1 MAEHIL
7 EVGVR
12 EAEEAFYSRLRGSH
26 VVGLDQAHEQMSRGN
41 VAQGMQLLFST
52 LGHTRASL
60 LSADWKAFCRDI
72 CLRHPIRDL
81 VHQDPLTRRSFEK
94 PRKYAGDAVLLDLLY
109 EGIQPARHSQ
119 RLSEIGQGV
128 HDYLSLQTSV
138 SSIRGRRDLLAR
150 WIDSIADRAP
160 GAHVLSVACGH
171 LREARLSR
179 AVREQ
184 RLGRFLALDQ
194 DQESLTVVDQQL
206 GFFGI
211 ETVSGSVKSMLKG
224 ELRFDAMDFIY
235 AAGLYDYLRQPV
247 AIQLTRVLFSM
258 LRPGGRLLLAN
269 YADPPADS
277 SFKAYMEAFMDWWL
291 LYREESEVDRW
302 SEEIPKAELAGRRL
316 FRDDTGNLLYLE
328 LTRR

>member
-1 MAEHIL
+1 
-7 EVGVR
+7 
-12 EAEEAFYSRLRGSH
+12 
-26 VVGLDQAHEQMSRGN
+26 MSRGE
-41 VAQGMQLLFST
+41 VTQGMQLLFSA
-52 LGHTRASL
+52 LGQTRATL
-60 LSADWKAFCRDI
+60 LPEAWKAFCQDI
-72 CLRHPIRDL
+72 CLRHPVREL
-81 VHQDPLTRRSFEK
+81 VHQDPLTRRSFDK
-94 PRKYAGDAVLLDLLY
+94 PRRYAGDAVLLDLLY
-109 EGIQPARHSQ
+109 EGIQPAYHPHRP
-119 RLSEIGQGV
+119 SEIGQAI
-128 HDYLSLQTSV
+128 HDYLSQQMSV
-138 SSIRGRRDLLAR
+138 TSIRGRRDLLAR
-150 WIDSIADRAP
+150 RIDSIAEQVP
-160 GAHVLSVACGH
+160 GARVLSVACGH

-194 DQESLTVVDQQL
+194 DPESLAVVDREL
-206 GFFGI
+206 GTFGI
-211 ETVSGSVKSMLKG
+211 ETVAGSVKAMLKG

-291 LYREESEVDRW
+291 LYREESEVDGW
-302 SEEIPKAELAGRRL
+302 GEEIPRAEVAGRRL

-328 LTRR
+328 LIRR